1 VAEDD
6 GLCNSEG
13 PVEIIESLQ
22 LVLFVLAR
30 HVKLLDVVQGLLL
43 APQPDDVGLRNHP
56 LCKLPQRLLEGRGE
70 EQHLAVFAQNSPLDS
85 DALVPEA
92 LSGDHHVGLVQHK
105 HADFLEV
112 DHLVL
117 GAPVQ
122 ECSRRSD
129 DDLLLQLDAS
139 HFHIQA
145 ELPHLLDD
153 LTDLIDSG
161 VAVGQW

>member
-1 VAEDD
+1 M
-6 GLCNSEG
+6 
-13 PVEIIESLQ
+13 
-22 LVLFVLAR
+22 
-30 HVKLLDVVQGLLL
+30 
-43 APQPDDVGLRNHP
+43 
-56 LCKLPQRLLEGRGE
+56 
-70 EQHLAVFAQNSPLDS
+70 
-85 DALVPEA
+85 VPEA

-139 HFHIQA
+139 LHCSRQAEDQTSTMARTFEVRSDGALTPVPSDGVSHFHIQA

-153 LTDLIDSG
+153 LTDLQSQLVRWSD
-161 VAVGQW
+161 AEAL

>member
-1 VAEDD
+1 MQTDSTKCSREKSWTYVAEDD

-70 EQHLAVFAQNSPLDS
+70 EQHLAVFAQ
-85 DALVPEA
+85 
-92 LSGDHHVGLVQHK
+92 
-105 HADFLEV
+105 
-112 DHLVL
+112 
-117 GAPVQ
+117 
-122 ECSRRSD
+122 RS
-129 DDLLLQLDAS
+129 
-139 HFHIQA
+139 
-145 ELPHLLDD
+145 
-153 LTDLIDSG
+153 
-161 VAVGQW
+161 V